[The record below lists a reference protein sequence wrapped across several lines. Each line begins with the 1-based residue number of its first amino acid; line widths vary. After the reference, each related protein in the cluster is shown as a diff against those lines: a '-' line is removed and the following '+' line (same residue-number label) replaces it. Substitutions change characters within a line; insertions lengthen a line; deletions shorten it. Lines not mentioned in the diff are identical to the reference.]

1 MRDPVIHY
9 REQAARKKL
18 PPTNRS
24 SLSCPF
30 SPLLQ
35 IFIPPP
41 HGPAVNGREKR
52 SFPPP
57 TIGAPSPTE
66 EQACVLQST
75 IGGCFHRSSPSHLA
89 PFNNFGERGRAGGYT
104 EHALHSDS
112 AKYQDDVPEIISP
125 PEINSR

>member
-89 PFNNFGERGRAGGYT
+89 PFNNFGETAVGQVDTPSMHCIQIRR
-104 EHALHSDS
+104 SI
-112 AKYQDDVPEIISP
+112 KMMC
-125 PEINSR
+125 RK